1 MNSVHEDFDDRRN
14 EIQEYMELLNALEQ
28 SGGEFLPSQGEI
40 FTVTSSLRKTLKGAV
55 SLLLYNMIE
64 ATLRESV
71 TKIHDYIDSESI
83 PFDQLR
89 KELKEA
95 IFKRAKHSK
104 LGVDTLVTGISG
116 DIARHLHKAT
126 LKENQLFSGNI
137 DRKEVER
144 IAKIYGFDTDS
155 DFAKTNHGKDLKP
168 LMKNRNDLAHG
179 NVSFSELGAEQ
190 SFQEITKRCN
200 AVIEFMCSIID
211 NIEDGVD
218 DKKYLS
224 N

>member
-1 MNSVHEDFDDRRN
+1 MDSVQNDFDDRKK
-14 EIQEYMELLNALEQ
+14 EIQEYMKLLDALEQ
-28 SGGEFLPSQGEI
+28 SGGEFLPSNGEI
-40 FTVTSSLRKTLKGAV
+40 FTITSSLRKTLKGAV

-71 TKIHDYIDSESI
+71 SKIHEYIDSESI

-89 KELKEA
+89 EELKIA
-95 IFKRAKHSK
+95 IFKRARHSN
-104 LGVDTLVTGISG
+104 VDTLVTDTSG
-116 DIARHLHKAT
+116 GIARHLHTAT
-126 LKENQLFSGNI
+126 LQKNQLFSGNI
-137 DRKEVER
+137 DRQEVER
-144 IAKIYGFDTDS
+144 MAKIYGFKTDS
-155 DFAKTNHGKDLKP
+155 DYARTNHGKDLRP

-179 NVSFSELGAEQ
+179 NVSFSDLGGEH
-190 SFQEITKRCN
+190 SFQEINKRCN